1 MEYLKIHLAIAS
13 VSIFSLIGI
22 YYIMPAIIGIDQPTK
37 INEVIN
43 KLQLSALNDKLQIS
57 VLNDKLQIS
66 DISIVELG
74 QLLIKRDDRIS
85 QQESVINRLKVALN
99 ENMFSQETIRAFEN
113 TEANLNLVSIPSQG
127 TLQDLSNLMYFKTQF
142 GEFYGQQVSRLCLN
156 RTDPC
161 LLNIPGINKHLDA
174 LETNLIR
181 AGPLSRIP
189 ISFR

>member
-1 MEYLKIHLAIAS
+1 MDFLKINLAIAS

-85 QQESVINRLKVALN
+85 QQESAIVLK
-99 ENMFSQETIRAFEN
+99 
-113 TEANLNLVSIPSQG
+113 
-127 TLQDLSNLMYFKTQF
+127 
-142 GEFYGQQVSRLCLN
+142 
-156 RTDPC
+156 
-161 LLNIPGINKHLDA
+161 LL
-174 LETNLIR
+174 
-181 AGPLSRIP
+181 
-189 ISFR
+189 